1 MPAPERLQALNTNQ
15 DSPEAEAE
23 EPAAEIPDADP
34 VAAAALAADVPA
46 ALELLR
52 SGELTVHGQLTD
64 ASNAVLYCSSTLNG
78 VSALCVYKPVRGER
92 PLWDFPD
99 GTLAGREAAAYEL
112 AAATGWPLIPPTVLR
127 DGPFGP
133 GMVQIWVE
141 PDQQAAPLLALQDP
155 SGPEPGW
162 LPVVEA
168 EVGEGRRALLV
179 HADDER
185 LRRLAVVDAVLN
197 NADRKGGHLLPA
209 ADGRIYG
216 IDHGV
221 TFATTGK
228 LRTLLWGWAEQP
240 LTEEAVEMLGRLAAE
255 LDGALGARLA
265 QHLTAA
271 ELTAARE
278 RTAELLRSRRHP
290 VPSEEWPS
298 IPWPPV

>member
-168 EVGEGRRALLV
+168 EVGRAVGRCWCTPTTSGCAGWPWWTWCSTTPTARA
-179 HADDER
+179 AICCR
-185 LRRLAVVDAVLN
+185 PPMAGSTAS
-197 NADRKGGHLLPA
+197 
-209 ADGRIYG
+209 
-216 IDHGV
+216 
-221 TFATTGK
+221 TTG
-228 LRTLLWGWAEQP
+228 
-240 LTEEAVEMLGRLAAE
+240 
-255 LDGALGARLA
+255 
-265 QHLTAA
+265 
-271 ELTAARE
+271 
-278 RTAELLRSRRHP
+278 
-290 VPSEEWPS
+290 
-298 IPWPPV
+298 